1 MIKKIIRRYSV
12 LFLVLKE
19 QQKVHMQISFA
30 QDHSSILR
38 KHWCGEIPE
47 TKEYFSRK
55 NPQAKPEMLVWNIG
69 YVTREEAKAFLQK
82 WEEIFSQKGFQIIGS
97 QLTDDELK
105 DDKWFWKHRNIL
117 RQINFESL
125 MQGVGV
131 QKVVCGENGRV
142 KKSASQKY
150 TVKAAE
156 EMLNIRTTWE
166 VACLFR
172 SFCKENGLTQNQ
184 GLLLL
189 LEMANDGSNST
200 LLLQDMQGRLGRAD
214 EKIANNTEIIDRLH
228 REIQEE
234 KESKKRPREVDA
246 ARIQNML
253 IKKFFAYLPTPEFTE
268 AYMKRYS
275 AKMSKEIFPE
285 KNGYHYP
292 EKDGVYLLYLEHIGY
307 SKGHNKLLFIYGK
320 TPSGEK
326 IKLCYPYAREHQYG
340 QTLWD
345 SPYLIQGYPW
355 GFGVQKPKEIAY
367 IIASLPLFDLDRIL
381 DWYVEKNIDDDFF
394 NEPIWGEK
402 ELSEV
407 ECDEEKEIYEPE
419 GLDERIKFYSNNG
432 FA

>member
-1 MIKKIIRRYSV
+1 MKIREYSI
-12 LFLVLKE
+12 LFLILQK

-30 QDHSSILR
+30 QNHSSILR

-47 TKEYFSRK
+47 TKEHFSCK

-82 WEEIFSQKGFQIIGS
+82 WEGVFLQKGFQIIGS

-105 DDKWFWKHRNIL
+105 DDKWFRQHRNML
-117 RQINFESL
+117 KQINFENL

-131 QKVVCGENGRV
+131 QKVVCGENERI
-142 KKSASQKY
+142 KKTASQKY
-150 TVKAAE
+150 TVKTAE

-166 VACLFR
+166 VASLFR

-189 LEMANDGSNST
+189 LEMADNGNNST
-200 LLLQDMQGRLGRAD
+200 LLVQDLQGRLGRAD
-214 EKIANNTEIIDRLH
+214 ERIANNTELICRLYQ
-228 REIQEE
+228 EIQEE

-253 IKKFFAYLPTPEFTE
+253 INKFFAYLPIPEFSE
-268 AYMKRYS
+268 AYLKRYS
-275 AKMSKEIFPE
+275 AKMSKEVFPE
-285 KNGYHYP
+285 RTEYHYP
-292 EKDGVYLLYLEHIGY
+292 DKEGVYLLYLEHITY
-307 SKGHNKLLFIYGK
+307 SKGHRRLLFIYGK
-320 TPSGEK
+320 TEAGEK
-326 IKLCYPYAREHQYG
+326 IKLCYPYAREHRYG

-367 IIASLPLFDLDRIL
+367 IIASLPLFDLNRIS
-381 DWYVEKNIDDDFF
+381 DWYVEKEIDDDFF
-394 NEPIWGEK
+394 NEPMWEEK
-402 ELSEV
+402 ELSGV
-407 ECDEEKEIYEPE
+407 EWEEEKEIYEPE
-419 GLDERIKFYSNNG
+419 GLDERIEFYSNDG